1 MSRLE
6 LDSKLSKA
14 EMASR
19 DFHIFDILRAL
30 TEVESAD
37 RKKHRIMPKVEKPGV
52 LSV

>member
-1 MSRLE
+1 MSRLA

-19 DFHIFDILRAL
+19 DFHISDILRAL

-37 RKKHRIMPKVEKPGV
+37 RKKHRITPKVEKPGV